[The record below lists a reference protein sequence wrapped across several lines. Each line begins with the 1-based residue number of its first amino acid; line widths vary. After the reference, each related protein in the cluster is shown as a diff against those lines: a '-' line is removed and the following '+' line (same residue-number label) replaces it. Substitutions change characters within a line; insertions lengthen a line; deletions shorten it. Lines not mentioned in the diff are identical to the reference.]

1 MIHKLIFYGFSF
13 LTLLSA
19 LSVILSRN
27 PVRAVL
33 SLVLTFFGAAG
44 LWLLLQAEFLGI
56 VLILVYVGAV
66 MVLFL
71 FVVMMLDIEVASL
84 KEGFTPFAGIAV
96 LCAVL
101 ALYFMVH
108 FVGPANF
115 GLADYAAPPAV
126 PASASD
132 TANLAPLLYTDYV
145 LPFELAGVLL
155 LIAIV
160 AAISLTFRGS
170 EGRLKQSPD
179 SQTRVYKR
187 DRLRIIKMQSE
198 KTEGVQP

>member
-1 MIHKLIFYGFSF
+1 
-13 LTLLSA
+13 
-19 LSVILSRN
+19 
-27 PVRAVL
+27 
-33 SLVLTFFGAAG
+33 
-44 LWLLLQAEFLGI
+44 
-56 VLILVYVGAV
+56 
-66 MVLFL
+66 
-71 FVVMMLDIEVASL
+71 
-84 KEGFTPFAGIAV
+84 
-96 LCAVL
+96 
-101 ALYFMVH
+101 
-108 FVGPANF
+108 
-115 GLADYAAPPAV
+115 V